1 MRIEPGSRKTTARF
15 CTGKCRAA
23 GSRMSKAQ
31 DFGGLL
37 QRMKQAELAL
47 HAAADDLAEYRIAI
61 ELKVG
66 RLAP

>member
-1 MRIEPGSRKTTARF
+1 
-15 CTGKCRAA
+15 
-23 GSRMSKAQ
+23 MSKAQ